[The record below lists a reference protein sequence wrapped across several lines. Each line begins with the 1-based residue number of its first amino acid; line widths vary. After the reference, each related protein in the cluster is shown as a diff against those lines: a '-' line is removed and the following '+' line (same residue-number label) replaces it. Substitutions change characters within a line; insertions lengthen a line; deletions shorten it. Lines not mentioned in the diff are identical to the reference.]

1 MINSAL
7 DCGFNGWLMVA
18 SGVVTFSML
27 ALAGAALVKYLF
39 FANRTTTAA

>member
-1 MINSAL
+1 VINSAL

-18 SGVVTFSML
+18 GGVVTFSML
-27 ALAGAALVKYLF
+27 ALAGAAFVKYLF